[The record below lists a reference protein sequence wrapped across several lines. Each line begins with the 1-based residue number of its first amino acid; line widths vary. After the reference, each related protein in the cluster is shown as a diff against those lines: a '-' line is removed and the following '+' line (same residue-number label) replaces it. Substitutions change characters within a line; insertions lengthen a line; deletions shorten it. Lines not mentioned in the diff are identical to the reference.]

1 MVLGKNHNKI
11 QQAKTIWK
19 EPIKFKI
26 RVSIYS
32 GLSGKNAT
40 LVLVLHGK
48 RRKKLHIMYFKS

>member
-1 MVLGKNHNKI
+1 MVLGKKHNKT

-32 GLSGKNAT
+32 SLSEKNGT
-40 LVLVLHGK
+40 LILVLHGK